1 MTEGSVAAGTVGSRE
16 ESLAGNV
23 ITNRQNRIISVSN
36 VSHTSSMRSKIRFL
50 NTNAQSL
57 QYKIN
62 ELIGIVSER
71 NVQVMAIT
79 ESWGKPWKD
88 AIFNI
93 EGFNLYR
100 KDRNDGRQGGG
111 CALYVSQE
119 LKSYPCRELINVQ
132 GDDAV
137 WCWIKAAEDMKVLVG
152 CIYRSS
158 GSSAVNSA
166 SLINQIRRASEVA
179 GNNKFVLLGDF
190 NLPEISWRE
199 NEASGDIN
207 ALPSR
212 FFEGIKDCFLYQHIL
227 VPTRFRNEQ
236 SSTLDL
242 VFTKEEHDVK
252 NIEVIQP
259 LGKSDHGVIICDY
272 VCEWETRDQVR
283 PKRQYHKGDYVKMT
297 ELLNEVN
304 WEHEFE
310 GKSVLQKW
318 ELFKEKLEDISCLC
332 IPTSEPKRYQAPWMN
347 RKVVRIFKR
356 KYFAWQRYLEHDNS
370 TRWREYVKERN
381 KAVRIERDERRR
393 YEKKLVK
400 EIGKNRR
407 GFFKYVNSR
416 LTVRPELSALFN
428 ENGDLVH
435 EEREMANIC
444 NYYFHSAFNNPTEN
458 EELPDM
464 ATACESNIRN
474 IIVTVELVRQRL
486 ETLNKFKG
494 SGPDNIHPWATCA

>member
-1 MTEGSVAAGTVGSRE
+1 M
-16 ESLAGNV
+16 
-23 ITNRQNRIISVSN
+23 
-36 VSHTSSMRSKIRFL
+36 
-50 NTNAQSL
+50 
-57 QYKIN
+57 
-62 ELIGIVSER
+62 
-71 NVQVMAIT
+71 
-79 ESWGKPWKD
+79 
-88 AIFNI
+88 
-93 EGFNLYR
+93 
-100 KDRNDGRQGGG
+100 
-111 CALYVSQE
+111 
-119 LKSYPCRELINVQ
+119 
-132 GDDAV
+132 
-137 WCWIKAAEDMKVLVG
+137 
-152 CIYRSS
+152 
-158 GSSAVNSA
+158 
-166 SLINQIRRASEVA
+166 
-179 GNNKFVLLGDF
+179 
-190 NLPEISWRE
+190 
-199 NEASGDIN
+199 
-207 ALPSR
+207 
-212 FFEGIKDCFLYQHIL
+212 
-227 VPTRFRNEQ
+227 
-236 SSTLDL
+236 
-242 VFTKEEHDVK
+242 K

-272 VCEWETRDQVR
+272 VCEWETRDQAR

-370 TRWREYVKERN
+370 ARWREYVRERN
-381 KAVRIERDERRR
+381 KAVRIVRDERRR

-486 ETLNKFKG
+486 ETLNRKKKEKEKIF
-494 SGPDNIHPWATCA
+494 I

>member
-1 MTEGSVAAGTVGSRE
+1 
-16 ESLAGNV
+16 
-23 ITNRQNRIISVSN
+23 
-36 VSHTSSMRSKIRFL
+36 
-50 NTNAQSL
+50 
-57 QYKIN
+57 
-62 ELIGIVSER
+62 
-71 NVQVMAIT
+71 
-79 ESWGKPWKD
+79 
-88 AIFNI
+88 
-93 EGFNLYR
+93 
-100 KDRNDGRQGGG
+100 
-111 CALYVSQE
+111 
-119 LKSYPCRELINVQ
+119 
-132 GDDAV
+132 
-137 WCWIKAAEDMKVLVG
+137 MKVLVG

-190 NLPEISWRE
+190 NLPEINWRE

-227 VPTRFRNEQ
+227 VPSRFRNEQ

-407 GFFKYVNSR
+407 GFFKYVNS
-416 LTVRPELSALFN
+416 
-428 ENGDLVH
+428 
-435 EEREMANIC
+435 
-444 NYYFHSAFNNPTEN
+444 
-458 EELPDM
+458 
-464 ATACESNIRN
+464 
-474 IIVTVELVRQRL
+474 
-486 ETLNKFKG
+486 
-494 SGPDNIHPWATCA
+494 